1 MQGLVHLKLLK
12 LMDGTC
18 NMQKLRLD
26 KSFAES
32 ETQEEM
38 KVGKKLGVAWI
49 AWRNSGHFNYG
60 ILRQI

>member
-1 MQGLVHLKLLK
+1 
-12 LMDGTC
+12 MDRTC

-38 KVGKKLGVAWI
+38 KVGKKLGVARI
-49 AWRNSGHFNYG
+49 AWRNCGHFKLWNFAPNLIG
-60 ILRQI
+60 IE